1 MKILCFGDSNTY
13 GFDPRGFF
21 GGRYEDNGRWPEML
35 GALSSHQV
43 INQGQ
48 NGRTIPHRENEA
60 ALFRNTLE
68 NTKPDLL
75 IIMLGTNDLLTGCA
89 PDDACRR
96 MEYFLSHV
104 PEGIKVM
111 LIAPPA
117 IRRGEWV
124 QDEGIIEGI
133 HKIAEL
139 YRTLARER
147 GTLFLAA
154 GSLPLSYDGV
164 HLSREGNRQLAKKAW
179 DIIREIPDLEDI

>member
-21 GGRYEDNGRWPEML
+21 GGRYEDNGRWPEVL

-75 IIMLGTNDLLTGCA
+75 IIMLGTNELLTGFE
-89 PDDACRR
+89 PEDARRR
-96 MEYFLSHV
+96 MEGLLNHV
-104 PEGIKVM
+104 PEGIRVM
-111 LIAPPA
+111 LIGPPA
-117 IRRGEWV
+117 ISRGEWV
-124 QDEGIIEGI
+124 SDEKIIQGIP
-133 HKIAEL
+133 KISEL
-139 YRTLARER
+139 YRELARER
-147 GTLFLAA
+147 GYALPCSGLAA
-154 GSLPLSYDGV
+154 PF
-164 HLSREGNRQLAKKAW
+164 
-179 DIIREIPDLEDI
+179 P